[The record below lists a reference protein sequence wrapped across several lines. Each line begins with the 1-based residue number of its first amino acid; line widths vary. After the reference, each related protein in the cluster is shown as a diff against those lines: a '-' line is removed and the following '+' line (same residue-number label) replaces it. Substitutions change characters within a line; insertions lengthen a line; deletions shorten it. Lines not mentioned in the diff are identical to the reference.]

1 MVEIQAII
9 DGVGAV
15 DTVAGSDEYDDSDWA
30 IIGLK
35 KIGSIW
41 LLKNSL
47 KIEFCFSFY
56 KHVVSR
62 VVFIY
67 FGSSWYGKFFFAPID
82 SSHLFAKSKEL

>member
-35 KIGSIW
+35 KNRINLITKKLGM
-41 LLKNSL
+41 
-47 KIEFCFSFY
+47 
-56 KHVVSR
+56 
-62 VVFIY
+62 
-67 FGSSWYGKFFFAPID
+67 
-82 SSHLFAKSKEL
+82 

>member
-35 KIGSIW
+35 KVGSI
-41 LLKNSL
+41 LLPKNWHSCRIVDPTGPL
-47 KIEFCFSFY
+47 CYI
-56 KHVVSR
+56 
-62 VVFIY
+62 
-67 FGSSWYGKFFFAPID
+67 W
-82 SSHLFAKSKEL
+82 